1 MAVFGEDF
9 DESSKSAEVA
19 TLFDDD
25 PNQMSAS

>member
-1 MAVFGEDF
+1 MVVFVEDF
-9 DESSKSAEVA
+9 YESSKFVEVA